1 MTLIEPDATWQA
13 AFLDMAAE
21 FVASGDMRDQAA
33 LLDFTA
39 YLQQLQQLAR
49 GEDLPPDR
57 VRQSTYWGVEGDII
71 VGTVRLRHALNPAL
85 EQLGGHIGYDVR
97 PSQRRQGYGTALL
110 ACTLVRARQC
120 GLTGVLITCDT
131 DNIGSARIIE
141 KNGGQ
146 LINQTMV
153 DGYPKLISRY
163 WIDLAVDAAG
173 MLEKEVTMPSVALQ
187 PRRSLYGIL
196 AHLGPAPSA
205 EEIDQ
210 ARAEAWANFPRE
222 DI

>member
-21 FVASGDMRDQAA
+21 FATSGDTRYQAA
-33 LLDFTA
+33 LTDFTG
-39 YLQQLQQLAR
+39 YFQRLQQFAR

-57 VRQSTYWGVEGDII
+57 VRETTYWGVEGDMI
-71 VGTVRLRHALNPAL
+71 VGTVRLRHARTPLLA
-85 EQLGGHIGYDVR
+85 QIGGHIGYNIR
-97 PSQRRQGYGTALL
+97 PSQRRKGYGTALL
-110 ACTLVRARQC
+110 AGALEQARQC
-120 GLTGVLITCDT
+120 GLPGVLITCDT

-153 DGYPKLISRY
+153 DGYAKLISRY
-163 WIDLAVDAAG
+163 WIDL
-173 MLEKEVTMPSVALQ
+173 Q
-187 PRRSLYGIL
+187 PRRSLYGIF
-196 AHLGPAPSA
+196 AHLGTAPSA

-222 DI
+222 DL